1 MAICVYPAFLP
12 AVHGF
17 SATQLSVE
25 EGNTV
30 NVPFQLNA
38 KGSTQF
44 GAGLAVSGR
53 VRAAADGYGSEDTC
67 YMLPYHK
74 QYDFFSTYSY
84 IH

>member
-17 SATQLSVE
+17 STTQLSVE

-30 NVPFQLNA
+30 NVPFQLNV

-44 GAGLAVSGR
+44 GAGLTVSGR
-53 VRAAADGYGSEDTC
+53 VTAAADGTGSEDTC
-67 YMLPYHK
+67 YIMLPYHK
-74 QYDFFSTYSY
+74 QYVFS
-84 IH
+84 I